1 MNLSRVESLLEQL
14 VHSQD
19 VMNYRLEKLE
29 FVLNEKL
36 TAATFALDQIQSA
49 TTDAAVTL
57 TDVKHWEL
65 AQALTHLQ
73 AIEDELSW
81 HKDLSLGKRL
91 LDALDGIETQLT
103 INGS

>member
-1 MNLSRVESLLEQL
+1 MNLSRVEALLEQL

-36 TAATFALDQIQSA
+36 TAATYALDQIQSA
-49 TTDAAVTL
+49 TTDSAEVL
-57 TDVKHWEL
+57 TSMKQWEV
-65 AQALTHLQ
+65 AQALTNLQ

-91 LDALDGIETQLT
+91 LDALDSIETQLT

>member
-1 MNLSRVESLLEQL
+1 MNTTRIEALLEQL
-14 VHSQD
+14 VQSQD

-29 FVLNEKL
+29 FVLQEKL
-36 TAATFALDQIQSA
+36 TEATHALDQIQSA
-49 TTDAAVTL
+49 TTNSAEVL
-57 TDVKHWEL
+57 TSMKQWEVE
-65 AQALTHLQ
+65 QALAHLQ

-91 LDALDGIETQLT
+91 LDALDSIDTQLT